1 MWSRPPLLY
10 IAKVQKNP
18 EICKYF
24 GHFFGILNLIAI
36 FATLTNPEMGAI
48 YIIEGILIYIYG
60 FDHNPPHIHVKCGDG
75 EFTITIK
82 DRIVEGRAKAR
93 VIQVVN
99 RFLDEH
105 ENEVMAIWEKAQRG
119 EKIEKIGR

>member
-1 MWSRPPLLY
+1 
-10 IAKVQKNP
+10 
-18 EICKYF
+18 
-24 GHFFGILNLIAI
+24 
-36 FATLTNPEMGAI
+36 MGAI

-60 FDHNPPHIHVKCGDG
+60 FDHNPHHIHVKCGDG

-82 DRIVEGRAKAR
+82 DRIVEGKAKAR

>member
-1 MWSRPPLLY
+1 
-10 IAKVQKNP
+10 
-18 EICKYF
+18 
-24 GHFFGILNLIAI
+24 
-36 FATLTNPEMGAI
+36 MGAI

-60 FDHNPPHIHVKCGDG
+60 FDHNHPHIHVKCGDG

-82 DRIVEGRAKAR
+82 DRMVEGKAKAR

-105 ENEVMAIWEKAQRG
+105 ESEVMAIWEKAQRG
-119 EKIEKIGR
+119 DKIDKIGR

>member
-1 MWSRPPLLY
+1 
-10 IAKVQKNP
+10 
-18 EICKYF
+18 
-24 GHFFGILNLIAI
+24 
-36 FATLTNPEMGAI
+36 MGAI

-60 FDHNPPHIHVKCGDG
+60 FDHNPPHIHVKCGEG

-99 RFLDEH
+99 RFLDDH
-105 ENEVMAIWEKAQRG
+105 ESEVMAIWEKAQRG
-119 EKIEKIGR
+119 EKIDKIGR

>member
-1 MWSRPPLLY
+1 
-10 IAKVQKNP
+10 
-18 EICKYF
+18 
-24 GHFFGILNLIAI
+24 
-36 FATLTNPEMGAI
+36 MGAI

-60 FDHNPPHIHVKCGDG
+60 FDHNPPHIHVKCGEG

-99 RFLDEH
+99 RFLDDH
-105 ENEVMAIWEKAQRG
+105 ESEVMAIWEKAQRG